1 MDRLIAENHVMEEE
15 LLLLEDTRIDIRSSL
30 EKAAL
35 KNQRKRYL
43 GLGTLSSSS
52 EENIESID
60 EIKENLLIAESKVKS
75 ARRMMR
81 EWYRGVRE
89 FAGGMT

>member
-1 MDRLIAENHVMEEE
+1 MEEE

-30 EKAAL
+30 EKASL
-35 KNQRKRYL
+35 KKQRKRYF

-60 EIKENLLIAESKVKS
+60 EIKESLLKAERKVKN
-75 ARRMMR
+75 ARRVMR

-89 FAGGMT
+89 FAGGKT